1 MGCTNNSD
9 DERYNEE
16 RHIRRMNQRQS
27 FQEDIES
34 NNEEEECY
42 SFDQGIPGT
51 KMILEDPSSYQ
62 FTTPEGKQFGGWI
75 DGEDLYQLGDT
86 YTIPEENR
94 TLIAKWNTIIE

>member
-34 NNEEEECY
+34 NNEEEEE
-42 SFDQGIPGT
+42 FKD
-51 KMILEDPSSYQ
+51 
-62 FTTPEGKQFGGWI
+62 F
-75 DGEDLYQLGDT
+75 
-86 YTIPEENR
+86 EEVGSKF
-94 TLIAKWNTIIE
+94 IK